1 MFGAILGDIIGS
13 IYEFKNIRQ
22 TDFPI
27 VSREA
32 MFTDDTV
39 MTVATAYAL
48 LNKADYAE
56 TYKSFGRRYPGRGY
70 GGRFKE
76 WLGKDTM
83 DPYNSFGNGSAMRVS
98 PVAYACKSLEAVLI
112 EAKKSAEATHNH
124 LEGIKGAQSVA
135 SAIYLARTG
144 VVKSDIKSFITDN
157 FSYNL
162 SFRLNEIRHNYEF
175 DETCQGSVPQAIVA
189 FLESDNYEDA
199 VRKAVSI
206 GGDSDTIACIAGS
219 IAEAYY
225 GSLPVDLVRYAE
237 SKLDYY
243 MLDIIRRFRT
253 KFMLEG

>member
-48 LNKADYAE
+48 LNKAYYAE
-56 TYKSFGRRYPGRGY
+56 TYKSFGRIYPERGY
-70 GGRFKE
+70 G
-76 WLGKDTM
+76 
-83 DPYNSFGNGSAMRVS
+83 
-98 PVAYACKSLEAVLI
+98 
-112 EAKKSAEATHNH
+112 
-124 LEGIKGAQSVA
+124 
-135 SAIYLARTG
+135 
-144 VVKSDIKSFITDN
+144 
-157 FSYNL
+157 
-162 SFRLNEIRHNYEF
+162 
-175 DETCQGSVPQAIVA
+175 
-189 FLESDNYEDA
+189 
-199 VRKAVSI
+199 
-206 GGDSDTIACIAGS
+206 GS

-225 GSLPVDLVRYAE
+225 GSLSVDLVRYAE

-243 MLDIIRRFRT
+243 MLDIIRRFRS